1 MSIEER
7 IKKIISEILGI
18 DESEITREARFIEDL
33 GVESLDVVEMIAA
46 MEEEFNIEIPE
57 EEAEKNL
64 TVGEAIDY
72 IKKRLKKSG

>member
-1 MSIEER
+1 MSVEER
-7 IKKIISEILGI
+7 VKKIISEILGL
-18 DESEITREARFIEDL
+18 DESEIKREARFVEDL

-57 EEAEKNL
+57 EEAEKNV

-72 IKKRLKKSG
+72 IKKKLGENA

>member
-7 IKKIISEILGI
+7 MKKIISEILGI
-18 DESEITREARFIEDL
+18 DESEITREARFVEDL
-33 GVESLDVVEMIAA
+33 GVESLDVVEMIAT
-46 MEEEFNIEIPE
+46 MEEEFNIEIPD

-72 IKKRLKKSG
+72 IKEKLEKGG

>member
-7 IKKIISEILGI
+7 MKKIISEILGI
-18 DESEITREARFIEDL
+18 DESEITREDRFVEDL

-46 MEEEFNIEIPE
+46 IEEEFNIEIPD

-72 IKKRLKKSG
+72 IKEKLEKGG

>member
-1 MSIEER
+1 M
-7 IKKIISEILGI
+7 KKIISEILGI
-18 DESEITREARFIEDL
+18 DESEITREARFVEDL

-46 MEEEFNIEIPE
+46 MEEEFNIEIPD

-72 IKKRLKKSG
+72 IKEKLEKGG

>member
-7 IKKIISEILGI
+7 MKKIISEILGI
-18 DESEITREARFIEDL
+18 DESEITREARFVEDL

-46 MEEEFNIEIPE
+46 MEEEFNIEIPD

-72 IKKRLKKSG
+72 IKEKLEKGD

>member
-64 TVGEAIDY
+64 TVGQAIDY
-72 IKKRLKKSG
+72 INKRLKKSG

>member
-7 IKKIISEILGI
+7 MKKIISEILGI
-18 DESEITREARFIEDL
+18 DESEITREARFVEDL

-46 MEEEFNIEIPE
+46 MEEEFNIEIPD

-72 IKKRLKKSG
+72 IKEKLEKGG

>member
-7 IKKIISEILGI
+7 MKKIISEILGI
-18 DESEITREARFIEDL
+18 DESEITREARFVEDL

-46 MEEEFNIEIPE
+46 MEEEFNIEIPD

-72 IKKRLKKSG
+72 IKEKLEKSG